1 MFVFGNFISAVTQ
14 ILDLL
19 LRLYFW
25 IIIIRALLSWVQ
37 PNPYHPLVRFLHAIT
52 EPVLSR
58 LRRFLPRG
66 LGPVDLSPLVAV
78 LIIYFL
84 RSFLIPTLYDLA
96 GRMR

>member
-1 MFVFGNFISAVTQ
+1 MFVLANFIVALTQ

-37 PNPYHPLVRFLHAIT
+37 PDPYHPLVRFLHAIT
-52 EPVLSR
+52 EPALAP

-66 LGPVDLSPLVAV
+66 LSVDLSPVVAL
-78 LIIYFL
+78 LIIYFF
-84 RSFLIPTLYDLA
+84 RSFLIPTLYNLA
-96 GRMR
+96 GRLR

>member
-1 MFVFGNFISAVTQ
+1 LFALANFIVALTQ

-25 IIIIRALLSWVQ
+25 ILIIRALLSWVH
-37 PNPYHPLVRFLHAIT
+37 PDPYHPLVRFLHAIT
-52 EPVLSR
+52 EPTLAP

-66 LGPVDLSPLVAV
+66 LSVDLSPVAAL

-84 RSFLIPTLYDLA
+84 RSFLVPTLYDLA
-96 GRMR
+96 GRLR